1 MTQWLSTAGRRVKSS
16 QPPKPPPDPRA
27 QARAALE
34 AFWGRS
40 TGGNGAYAVL
50 ETALRELRIGR
61 PLLQKLKRNLPAG
74 AGEGT
79 TGRRI
84 RTAAAL
90 LEDLA
95 EES

>member
-1 MTQWLSTAGRRVKSS
+1 MTSRLSTLGRRRS
-16 QPPKPPPDPRA
+16 PPQPPPDPRA
-27 QARAALE
+27 QARSALE

-40 TGGNGAYAVL
+40 NGGNKAYAVL
-50 ETALRELRIGR
+50 ETALRELHLGH

-74 AGEGT
+74 AGDGT

-90 LEDLA
+90 LDDLA